1 MDLTYMNSKKEDVGV
16 LQNFTFDLAYGLDEN
31 NFELTTS
38 ITNHACQAGWYVY
51 LEGTEYGGK
60 ITRIRVDTE
69 SDRLTYC
76 GDTWHGILEHKILE
90 PDAGED
96 YLTVSGE
103 ANIVLNSL
111 IARMGLESLFK
122 AAPYDSGITIS
133 NHQFWRYVAG
143 YTGIKEML
151 LSAGAKLKMSFEEGF
166 VVLSAEKIVDYS
178 KDDEFDSDQIN
189 FVVEKDYLPLNHL
202 ICLGQGDLAE
212 RTVLHLY
219 CDADGNISETQ
230 TLFGADEIEA
240 VYENTNSGDLAELKT
255 EGIKTFKE
263 IRNANESADL
273 TLDPTQ
279 TYDILDI
286 VGARENVTGIF
297 MAKQI
302 IKKIVTIKDNETK
315 IEYKVGE
322 E

>member
-1 MDLTYMNSKKEDVGV
+1 MDLIYMDADKRDVGV

-31 NFELTTS
+31 SFELATS
-38 ITNHACQAGWYVY
+38 ISNHVCQAGWYVY
-51 LEGTEYGGK
+51 LEGTENGGK

-69 SDRLTYC
+69 SRRLTYC
-76 GDTWHGILEHKILE
+76 GDTWHGILEHKVLE

-96 YLTVSGE
+96 YLVVSGD
-103 ANIVLNSL
+103 ANTVLGSL

-122 AAPYDSGITIS
+122 ASPYTSGIKLS
-133 NHQFWRYVAG
+133 NYQFWRYVAG
-143 YTGIKEML
+143 YTGIKNML
-151 LSAGAKLKMSFEEGF
+151 LSVGAKLKMKFEDGF

-178 KDDEFDSDQIN
+178 KDDEFDSDQIS

-219 CDADGNISETQ
+219 CDANGNISETQ

-240 VYENTNSGDLAELKT
+240 TYENTNSGDLAELKT
-255 EGIKTFKE
+255 EGIKAFKE
-263 IRNANESADL
+263 MRNAHESADL
-273 TLDPTQ
+273 SLDPTQ
-279 TYDILDI
+279 EYDILDI

-302 IKKIVTIKDNETK
+302 IKKIVTIKDNKGTT
-315 IEYKVGE
+315 IDYKVGE
-322 E
+322 